1 MAKAVGIDLG
11 TTNSV
16 VAVMEGGKPTV
27 IINSEGN
34 RLTPSVVG
42 FTKTGERLV
51 GQLARRQAVLNP
63 ENTISSAKRFIGR
76 RYDEVQDELKNMP
89 FKVVAGPENAVRFD
103 IQGKQSA
110 PEEISAMVLRK
121 LVEDAAKYLG
131 EKVTDAVITVPAY
144 FNDAQ
149 RTATRDAGKIAG
161 LNVLRIINEPTAAA
175 LAYGLDKKTSE
186 TVLVFD
192 LGGGTFDVSVLEVGE
207 GVFEVKS
214 TAGDTHLGGD
224 DFDKRI
230 VDWLAEAFRRDQGI
244 DLRQDRQALQRLTEA
259 AEKAKIELSSVVETT
274 MSLPFITADATGPKH
289 LETRLTRAQFEQL
302 TAELVERC
310 AGPVQQA
317 LADAKLTARDLD
329 EVVLVGGSTRIP
341 AVQALVRRLTGGKE
355 PNQSVNPDEVVAIGA
370 AIQAGVL
377 SGEVQDV
384 LLLDVTPLSLGVETL
399 GGVMTKLIE
408 RNTTIPV
415 RRSETFST
423 ADDNQT
429 AVDVHILQGERELA
443 RDNRTLGHF
452 RLEGIAPAPRG
463 LPQVDVTFDIDANG
477 ILTVTAH
484 DKTTGKEQS
493 ITISGST
500 QLSKEEIDRMV
511 SDAQWHAAEDRK
523 QREEVEARNHA
534 DTIAYQVERQ
544 LQELADRV
552 PLHEKARAENMI
564 HEIRQMVQNQST
576 DMARLRQ
583 LSSDLQQLAAG
594 LASTGYAQET
604 AGSAGRAGQNGPQ
617 RGRAADEV
625 IDAEFK
631 PRS

>member
-1 MAKAVGIDLG
+1 
-11 TTNSV
+11 
-16 VAVMEGGKPTV
+16 
-27 IINSEGN
+27 
-34 RLTPSVVG
+34 
-42 FTKTGERLV
+42 
-51 GQLARRQAVLNP
+51 
-63 ENTISSAKRFIGR
+63 
-76 RYDEVQDELKNMP
+76 
-89 FKVVAGPENAVRFD
+89 
-103 IQGKQSA
+103 
-110 PEEISAMVLRK
+110 
-121 LVEDAAKYLG
+121 
-131 EKVTDAVITVPAY
+131 
-144 FNDAQ
+144 
-149 RTATRDAGKIAG
+149 
-161 LNVLRIINEPTAAA
+161 LRIINEPTAAA

-192 LGGGTFDVSVLEVGE
+192 LGGGTFDVSILEVGE
-207 GVFEVKS
+207 GVFEVKA

-230 VDWLAEAFRRDQGI
+230 VDWLAEEFRREHGI

-274 MSLPFITADATGPKH
+274 ISLPFITADATGPRH
-289 LETRLTRAQFEQL
+289 LEAKLTRAKFEQL
-302 TAELVERC
+302 TADLVERC

-355 PNQSVNPDEVVAIGA
+355 PNQSVNPDEVVAVGA

-384 LLLDVTPLSLGVETL
+384 VLLDVTPLSLGVETL

-423 ADDNQT
+423 AEDNQS
-429 AVDVHILQGERELA
+429 AVDIHVLQGERELA
-443 RDNRTLGHF
+443 R
-452 RLEGIAPAPRG
+452 
-463 LPQVDVTFDIDANG
+463 
-477 ILTVTAH
+477 

-500 QLSKEEIDRMV
+500 QLSKDEIDRMV
-511 SDAQWHAAEDRK
+511 SEAQRHAAEDRQ
-523 QREEVEARNHA
+523 QREAVEARNHA
-534 DTIAYQVERQ
+534 DTVAYQVERQ
-544 LQELADRV
+544 LHELGDRA
-552 PLHEKARAENMI
+552 PMHERARAENLI
-564 HEIRQMVQNQST
+564 QEIRQLVKDQST

-583 LSSDLQQLAAG
+583 LASDLQQLAAG
-594 LASTGYAQET
+594 LAASGYAQET
-604 AGSAGRAGQNGPQ
+604 AGTAGRAGHNGRQ
-617 RGRAADEV
+617 RDGAADEV